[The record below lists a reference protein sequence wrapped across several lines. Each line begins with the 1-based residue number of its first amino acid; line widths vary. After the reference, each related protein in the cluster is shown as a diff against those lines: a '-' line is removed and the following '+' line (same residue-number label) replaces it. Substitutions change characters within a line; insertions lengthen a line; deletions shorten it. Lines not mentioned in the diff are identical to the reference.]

1 MKKLYKVYYNTVL
14 AWIVFAFS
22 IQMYFVYLHFTDQ
35 QKKASTI
42 AAKISKQPW

>member
-1 MKKLYKVYYNTVL
+1 MKKLYKIYYNLVL

-22 IQMYFVYLHFTDQ
+22 LQVYFVYLHFTGKRDEA
-35 QKKASTI
+35 KHI